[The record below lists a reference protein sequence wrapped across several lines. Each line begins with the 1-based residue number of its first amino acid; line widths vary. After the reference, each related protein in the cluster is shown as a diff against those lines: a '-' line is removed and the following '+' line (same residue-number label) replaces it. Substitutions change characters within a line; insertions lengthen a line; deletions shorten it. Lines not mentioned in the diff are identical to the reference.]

1 MANAHSDLTDLFTET
16 AQAIRDKTGGTQP
29 IVADNFP
36 SAIAAIPTPDVDGK
50 IQAHD
55 TSGAAHQDIRTALNG
70 KADAGH
76 THVRSQIT
84 DFPSSLPASDVYP
97 WAKAASKPGYTA
109 AEVGAAAASHGHGAE
124 NIVSGTLPVVRGG
137 TGVTSVGGTDYTTVR
152 FRGSGLRSSDTN
164 PTTDGTINW
173 TYG

>member
-1 MANAHSDLTDLFTET
+1 MSFWSTNAYQICRNLFLSQRFSYLQGPCSSPDMAL
-16 AQAIRDKTGGTQP
+16 AILKGQ
-29 IVADNFP
+29 I
-36 SAIAAIPTPDVDGK
+36 DGK
-50 IQAHD
+50 
-55 TSGAAHQDIRTALNG
+55 AA
-70 KADAGH
+70 AGH
-76 THVRSQIT
+76 SHTKGQIT
-84 DFPSSLPASDVYP
+84 DFPASMPASDVSA

-164 PTTDGTINW
+164 PTTNGTINW